1 MIDLLWSGI
10 LNSRAV
16 REVAV
21 AKSVILDI
29 LFLTPFVLALKV
41 AVLANLLMLDTSF
54 LTSFVSALR
63 VVLVAKLVI

>member
-10 LNSRAV
+10 LNSIAV

-41 AVLANLLMLDTSF
+41 AVLANLLLDTSF

>member
-10 LNSRAV
+10 LNSIAV

-29 LFLTPFVLALKV
+29 LFLTPFV
-41 AVLANLLMLDTSF
+41 
-54 LTSFVSALR
+54 SALR